1 MSNKLYGMLGLARRS
16 RKLVMGDTLIAAIQS
31 GKAKVVLIS
40 NEASENTL
48 KKIKD
53 KCTFYHVKFSIVD
66 DMLMNQAIGELNKK
80 AVGVIDD
87 GMAKKIKEYMEE

>member
-1 MSNKLYGMLGLARRS
+1 MSNKLYGMLGIARRS
-16 RKLVMGDTLIAAIQS
+16 RKVVMGDTLIAAIQS

-48 KKIKD
+48 KKIQD
-53 KCTFYHVKFSIVD
+53 KCAFYHVKFSIVD